1 MTHQTA
7 HIAQVKW
14 GLGHMQKLTDT
25 EREIIEKLFAS
36 NAVREEISLTAL
48 AASCHVAKSTV
59 IKTVKKLGFSGFK
72 DYLYAYQ
79 TSSNIHNT
87 RVLPKQVTEGDF
99 DLAVALLADC
109 LERCR
114 GKRNICYSGGDP
126 IIGTVADYVN
136 RKLNM
141 FRIASVSSYD
151 YVTFDSLAPKAGVMF
166 FFLQAVPE
174 SDKNYVNVRPAYE
187 GLIAYAAQHG
197 YTTVAIIDAGFP
209 DDLPY
214 IDVAIKLAREPG
226 ATMQMFPVKVLMLFE
241 SALAAY
247 SAHQSNRAPLSSEGA
262 PHEEVGA

>member
-1 MTHQTA
+1 
-7 HIAQVKW
+7 
-14 GLGHMQKLTDT
+14 MQRLTDT

-36 NAVREEISLTAL
+36 NAVREEISLTEL

-79 TSSNIHNT
+79 TSSNIHST
-87 RVLPKQVTEGDF
+87 RVLPQHVTEGDF
-99 DLAVALLADC
+99 DLAVAMLADC

-126 IIGTVADYVN
+126 ANGIVADYVH
-136 RKLNM
+136 RKLT
-141 FRIASVSSYD
+141 RVRRTSVSSYD
-151 YVTFDSLAPKAGVMF
+151 NVAFDSLAPEAGVMF
-166 FFLQAVPE
+166 FFLQEVPA

-187 GLIAYAAQHG
+187 GILSYAVKRG
-197 YTTVAIIDAGFP
+197 YITVAIIDAGFP

-214 IDVAIKLAREPG
+214 IDVAIKLARTPS
-226 ATMQMFPVKVLMLFE
+226 ATTQMFPVKVLMLFE

-247 SAHQSNRAPLSSEGA
+247 SAHRSNRSPLPTDHTADEGA
-262 PHEEVGA
+262 SA

>member
-36 NAVREEISLTAL
+36 NAVREEISLTEL

-151 YVTFDSLAPKAGVMF
+151 YVTFDSLASKAGVMF

-187 GLIAYAAQHG
+187 GLLAYAAQHG

-262 PHEEVGA
+262 HHEEVGA

>member
-1 MTHQTA
+1 
-7 HIAQVKW
+7 
-14 GLGHMQKLTDT
+14 MQKLTDT

-36 NAVREEISLTAL
+36 NAVREEISLTEL

-79 TSSNIHNT
+79 TSSNIHST
-87 RVLPKQVTEGDF
+87 RVLPQHVTEGDF
-99 DLAVALLADC
+99 DLAVAMLADC

-187 GLIAYAAQHG
+187 GLLAYAAQHG

>member
-36 NAVREEISLTAL
+36 NAVREEISLTEL

-87 RVLPKQVTEGDF
+87 RVLPKQVTEGGF

-187 GLIAYAAQHG
+187 GLLAYAAQHG

>member
-1 MTHQTA
+1 MTHQAA

-36 NAVREEISLTAL
+36 NAVREEISLTEL

-126 IIGTVADYVN
+126 TIGILADYVN

-187 GLIAYAAQHG
+187 GLLAYAAQHG

>member
-36 NAVREEISLTAL
+36 NAVREEISLTEL

-87 RVLPKQVTEGDF
+87 HVLPKQVTEGGF

-187 GLIAYAAQHG
+187 GLLAYAAQHG

-262 PHEEVGA
+262 PHEEVSS

>member
-36 NAVREEISLTAL
+36 NAVREEISLTEL

-187 GLIAYAAQHG
+187 GLLAYAAQHG

>member
-1 MTHQTA
+1 
-7 HIAQVKW
+7 
-14 GLGHMQKLTDT
+14 MQKLTDT

-36 NAVREEISLTAL
+36 NAVREEISLTEL

-79 TSSNIHNT
+79 TSSNIHST
-87 RVLPKQVTEGDF
+87 RVLPQHVTEGDF
-99 DLAVALLADC
+99 DLAVAMLADC

-126 IIGTVADYVN
+126 AIGIVADYVN

-141 FRIASVSSYD
+141 FRLTSVSSYD
-151 YVTFDSLAPKAGVMF
+151 YVTFDSLAPEAGVMF
-166 FFLQAVPE
+166 FFLQEIPA

-187 GLIAYAAQHG
+187 GILSYAVQHG

-214 IDVAIKLAREPG
+214 IDAAIKLARTPS
-226 ATMQMFPVKVLMLFE
+226 TVTQMFPVKVLMLFE

-247 SAHQSNRAPLSSEGA
+247 SAHRSNRSPLPAGNTADEGA
-262 PHEEVGA
+262 RA

>member
-36 NAVREEISLTAL
+36 NAVREEISLTEL

-151 YVTFDSLAPKAGVMF
+151 YVTFDSLAPEAGVMF

-187 GLIAYAAQHG
+187 GLLAYAAQHG

>member
-36 NAVREEISLTAL
+36 NAVREEISLTEL
-48 AASCHVAKSTV
+48 AASCHIAKSTV

-87 RVLPKQVTEGDF
+87 RVLPKQVTEGGF

-187 GLIAYAAQHG
+187 GLLAYAAQHG

>member
-1 MTHQTA
+1 
-7 HIAQVKW
+7 
-14 GLGHMQKLTDT
+14 MQKLTDT

-36 NAVREEISLTAL
+36 NAVREEISLTEL

-79 TSSNIHNT
+79 TSSNIHST
-87 RVLPKQVTEGDF
+87 RVLPQHVTEGDF
-99 DLAVALLADC
+99 DLAVAMLADC

-126 IIGTVADYVN
+126 AIGIVADYVN

-141 FRIASVSSYD
+141 FRLTSVSSYD
-151 YVTFDSLAPKAGVMF
+151 YVTFDSLAPEAGVMF
-166 FFLQAVPE
+166 FFLQEVPA

-187 GLIAYAAQHG
+187 GILSYAVKRG
-197 YTTVAIIDAGFP
+197 YITVAIIDAGFP
-209 DDLPY
+209 DNLPY
-214 IDVAIKLAREPG
+214 IDVAIKLARTPS
-226 ATMQMFPVKVLMLFE
+226 ATTQMFPVKVLMLFE

-247 SAHQSNRAPLSSEGA
+247 SAHRSNRSPLPTDHTADEGA
-262 PHEEVGA
+262 SA